1 MRRQPEA
8 DALVSLR
15 VPIRELVERETT
27 IAEARVLSRLAAGPM
42 TVTRL
47 SQEAG
52 VPHREVSEIVARCVS
67 EGVMSLDR

>member
-1 MRRQPEA
+1 MRRETMTE
-8 DALVSLR
+8 ALVSLG

-47 SQEAG
+47 SQESG
-52 VPHREVSEIVARCVS
+52 VPHAEVSEIVARYIA
-67 EGVMSLDR
+67 EGLMSLSR